1 MCKIGDI
8 IVIEKYTAENNKQVS
23 MHSFIVVDDQHGIIS
38 GLNYDIVTNVI
49 SSFKNEEHKIK
60 KLSFKEN
67 LEISN
72 NDLKFNKKLKRSS
85 YIKADKLF
93 YFNKRKIKYYK
104 IGKLD
109 NIFFNKLLIRIDELT
124 KENKSIPI
132 TKNL

>member
-93 YFNKRKIKYYK
+93 YFNKRICILKF
-104 IGKLD
+104 L
-109 NIFFNKLLIRIDELT
+109 
-124 KENKSIPI
+124 
-132 TKNL
+132 